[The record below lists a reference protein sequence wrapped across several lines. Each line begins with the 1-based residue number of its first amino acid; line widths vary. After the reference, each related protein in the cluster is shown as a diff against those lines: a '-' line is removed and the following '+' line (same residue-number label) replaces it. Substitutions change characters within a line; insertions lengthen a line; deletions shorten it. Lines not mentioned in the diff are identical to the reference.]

1 MTGPARLV
9 GVGVGPGDPELVT
22 VKAVRV
28 LSGADVVFVPVSAP
42 DDAVPGGA
50 VPGDSAPEGVV
61 GRAEATVRAHV
72 THGRLV
78 RLPFRM
84 TGDADYDAP
93 AATVAAACAAHPGGV
108 VAFATI
114 GDPNVYSTFTAL
126 AARVTA
132 RLGSVAVA
140 TVPGITAMQDLAA
153 RSGTVLAVGT
163 ETLALLPLT
172 SGTDA
177 YAKAVAA
184 HDTVVA
190 YKGGRALPRVRAIL
204 DAAGRLAGPAGH
216 AVYGASLGLP
226 DEDIHPLA
234 DAAPDTAGPYLSCVI
249 ATSRP
254 GWPR

>member
-1 MTGPARLV
+1 MSGPGQLV

-42 DDAVPGGA
+42 DGLA
-50 VPGDSAPEGVV
+50 PGDGEPPGVI

-72 THGRLV
+72 AHDRIV

-84 TGDADYDAP
+84 TGDADYDTP
-93 AATVAAACAAHPGGV
+93 AARVAAACAAHPGGV

-132 RLGSVAVA
+132 RLAGVEVT

-172 SGTDA
+172 AGTDA
-177 YAKAVAA
+177 YARAVAGY
-184 HDTVVA
+184 DTVVA

-204 DAAGRLAGPAGH
+204 DAAGRLGGPAGH

-234 DAAPDTAGPYLSCVI
+234 DAGPDAAGPYLSCVI
-249 ATSRP
+249 ATNRP